1 MSSQPKPATSCWPS
15 SGLRLSIGFTC
26 DLVASVAKE
35 GLNQH
40 TWFPWLPNPGRVKR
54 AVDGGE
60 GGAAGD
66 QGAQDG

>member
-1 MSSQPKPATSCWPS
+1 M
-15 SGLRLSIGFTC
+15 
-26 DLVASVAKE
+26 ASVAKE

-54 AVDGGE
+54 VVDGGE